1 MAIQMEFKFKRWG
14 LLTAKEKIKI
24 RELQEISKIINKFGA
39 MKDKTEKQKNEMIGR
54 IINKNKEYQRYI
66 DNSK

>member
-1 MAIQMEFKFKRWG
+1 MEFKFKRWG